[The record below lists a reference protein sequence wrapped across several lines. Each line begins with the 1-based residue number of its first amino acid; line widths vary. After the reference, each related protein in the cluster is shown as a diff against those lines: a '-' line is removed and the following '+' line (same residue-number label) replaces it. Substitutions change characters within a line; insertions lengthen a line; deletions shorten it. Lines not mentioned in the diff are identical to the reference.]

1 MNEIS
6 KVFSY
11 SGIGKR
17 SNNEDSYSCSESNF
31 FLVCDG
37 VGGAEKGEVASSIVT
52 NEFSSIFNSN
62 SDSDIEQALRAVEYK
77 LTEHINAHP
86 ESMGMATTLTFSQ
99 LRNDGL
105 LIAWVGDSR
114 VYQFREGKIIFQ
126 TTDHSWVND
135 ALRAGMITEEEAV
148 NHPKSNIITRAVQ
161 GEHKPV
167 EIDFKI
173 IKDLKDGDFIFQCSD
188 GVLEA
193 WSNEELEEL
202 FGSNFDGNELL
213 KSIELKCADIS
224 RDNNTAIL
232 YQIKSDNKIEHQNII
247 DSNEVIQ
254 EEIVEAIPVD
264 LADIYIQ
271 NDNSGYQATSTN
283 QSFEQETKKKVS
295 KFKFSKP
302 LFFGTLIL
310 IFTTIYISS
319 NFKKGTKTNNSEG
332 INKSTD
338 NLGEK
343 RFLTNE
349 KDSLKNNVKTSKSEV
364 HKEHI
369 SDTVAD
375 SSLGKEEK
383 IKTTDE
389 EKKEESTTSKDTKQ
403 NFKKIKPLIDK
414 IIDPSKEN

>member
-52 NEFSSIFNSN
+52 NEFLSIFNSN
-62 SDSDIEQALRAVEYK
+62 SDSNVEQALRAVERK
-77 LTEHINAHP
+77 LTEHISAHP

-135 ALRAGMITEEEAV
+135 ALRAGMITQEEAV

-167 EIDFKI
+167 EIDI
-173 IKDLKDGDFIFQCSD
+173 ELISDLKHGDFIFQCSD

-213 KSIELKCADIS
+213 KSIESKCADIS

-232 YQIKSDNKIEHQNII
+232 YQIKSDNKIEHQNNI
-247 DSNEVIQ
+247 DTNEVIQ

-264 LADIYIQ
+264 LADIHIQ
-271 NDNSGYQATSTN
+271 NEKSGYQTTSN
-283 QSFEQETKKKVS
+283 HQSFEQETKKKGPN
-295 KFKFSKP
+295 FKFSKP

-310 IFTTIYISS
+310 ILTAIYISS
-319 NFKKGTKTNNSEG
+319 NSKKGTENNKRKE
-332 INKSTD
+332 IIKSSD
-338 NLGEK
+338 NLGKK
-343 RFLTNE
+343 RSLTNE
-349 KDSLKNNVKTSKSEV
+349 NDSLKNNVKTSNSEV
-364 HKEHI
+364 NKEHT
-369 SDTVAD
+369 SEHVAD

-383 IKTTDE
+383 IKKNDSE
-389 EKKEESTTSKDTKQ
+389 NKKESTTAKDS
-403 NFKKIKPLIDK
+403 KKILKNVKTLFKNQTDS
-414 IIDPSKEN
+414 SKAN

>member
-37 VGGAEKGEVASSIVT
+37 VGGAEKGEVASLIVT

-62 SDSDIEQALRAVEYK
+62 SDSDIEQALRAVEHK

-126 TTDHSWVND
+126 TRDHSWVND

-167 EIDFKI
+167 EIDI
-173 IKDLKDGDFIFQCSD
+173 ELISDLKDGDFIFHCSD

-193 WSNEELEEL
+193 WSNEELKEL

-224 RDNNTAIL
+224 RDNNTAVL
-232 YQIKSDNKIEHQNII
+232 YQIKSDNKIEHQNNI

-264 LADIYIQ
+264 LADIHIQ

-310 IFTTIYISS
+310 IVIAIFISS
-319 NFKKGTKTNNSEG
+319 KSKKDSQTSNREEIIKSSDNLVNKRSS
-332 INKSTD
+332 INK
-338 NLGEK
+338 N
-343 RFLTNE
+343 N
-349 KDSLKNNVKTSKSEV
+349 SLKNNVKTSKSEV
-364 HKEHI
+364 DKEHT
-369 SDTVAD
+369 SDHVAD

-383 IKTTDE
+383 IKTSDN
-389 EKKEESTTSKDTKQ
+389 EKKEQSTTSKDSKQ
-403 NFKKIKPLIDK
+403 IIKTIKPFLDK
-414 IIDPSKEN
+414 TVDPSKED

>member
-1 MNEIS
+1 
-6 KVFSY
+6 
-11 SGIGKR
+11 
-17 SNNEDSYSCSESNF
+17 
-31 FLVCDG
+31 
-37 VGGAEKGEVASSIVT
+37 
-52 NEFSSIFNSN
+52 
-62 SDSDIEQALRAVEYK
+62 
-77 LTEHINAHP
+77 
-86 ESMGMATTLTFSQ
+86 
-99 LRNDGL
+99 
-105 LIAWVGDSR
+105 
-114 VYQFREGKIIFQ
+114 
-126 TTDHSWVND
+126 
-135 ALRAGMITEEEAV
+135 
-148 NHPKSNIITRAVQ
+148 
-161 GEHKPV
+161 
-167 EIDFKI
+167 
-173 IKDLKDGDFIFQCSD
+173 LKDGDFIFQCSD